1 MDTRLFQLHL
11 ERIADY
17 LSIGE
22 GKWWHHDV
30 KTNEIIFHDVDDS
43 SPDLTQPLLLNF
55 CNTTMTEASQVVK
68 LNNLQ
73 ISPRI

>member
-1 MDTRLFQLHL
+1 MDKRLFQLHL

-22 GKWWHHDV
+22 GKRWHHDE
-30 KTNEIIFHDVDDS
+30 KTNENIFHDVSDS
-43 SPDLTQPLLLNF
+43 SPDLTQPLLLSF
-55 CNTTMTEASQVVK
+55 YDTAMKEARQVVK

-73 ISPRI
+73 ISP